1 MQILS
6 TSWPV
11 KRTTICLHIR
21 RDNLYNYTNKKWP
34 KISDKFSDENEK
46 VSTISS
52 CLLIHPMAFLFFY
65 LKGRCLRCAKRFS
78 LCFAVVFFDELAN
91 SMNFNPAF
99 SRGVS
104 MENLPR
110 RRFAGTCCACCSWFT
125 NCKHCFIDDEW
136 THNSISW
143 IIHNAWKCTLVISD
157 KVHVAWKRKMLHDV
171 IGGHQAHIHEKI
183 DLFIACVAGVRKGRG
198 KELRRASKREGGG
211 RRGTPARKPLF

>member
-1 MQILS
+1 MLILS
-6 TSWPV
+6 TSCPV

-52 CLLIHPMAFLFFY
+52 CLLIHPMAFLFFF
-65 LKGRCLRCAKRFS
+65 LKGRCLRCARRFS
-78 LCFAVVFFDELAN
+78 LCFAVVFFDALAN

-136 THNSISW
+136 IHNSIFRELY
-143 IIHNAWKCTLVISD
+143 IMHENAPWSSATKSMLPGNAKCSMTSLADTKHIFM
-157 KVHVAWKRKMLHDV
+157 KRL
-171 IGGHQAHIHEKI
+171 IY
-183 DLFIACVAGVRKGRG
+183 L
-198 KELRRASKREGGG
+198 
-211 RRGTPARKPLF
+211 